1 LFDKGGDSA
10 AKTGIHAGRI
20 GRFRSS
26 ILYDFN
32 QHGLLALIL
41 INPRLTDFHGILA
54 PQSSLDFAIPFLRE
68 DIPLYLDPFLLW
80 RSPSQ
85 QDQALHTSLI
95 NAFNH
100 LGYQLQKGDSEKA
113 ASTLIRASECDEVGL
128 GTSATRKGKRIGR
141 AKAVEILDL
150 FARIP
155 QYKNR
160 GFRHFEEI
168 QFFVDGISRDRISD
182 IACNFLKSFLIDF
195 TIGQC
200 RELGIPT
207 SACEVEVYDYRKNEF
222 SREAVQLPVSPED
235 GRAIIL
241 VPKRWLRFT
250 PWIAY
255 DDYFKNHCP
264 QDDIAHAGEVLERV
278 DVLNYNRAHYD
289 VFDAYITAKERSF
302 EDCHGDPLFSQIP
315 VVSAKRKLAEIKKLP
330 TGKTDAAD
338 VAYEKAIGELLPS
351 LFYPHL
357 DFAALQSRTETGA
370 VIRDLI
376 FYNTQDTP
384 FLKELRDDYEAR
396 QIVFEMKNVAEVSR
410 DHVGQLN
417 RYMTDSLGK
426 FGVLVTRHALKKA
439 RMQSTIDL
447 WSGQRRC
454 IITLTDMD
462 IEQMVE
468 VFDSKQ
474 RDPLD
479 ILKKKYIDNRRQ
491 CPA

>member
-1 LFDKGGDSA
+1 MP
-10 AKTGIHAGRI
+10 I
-20 GRFRSS
+20 GNS
-26 ILYDFN
+26 IAPCHNKCGQL
-32 QHGLLALIL
+32 GLRALVL
-41 INPRLTDFHGILA
+41 INPRLTDFHGISA
-54 PQSSLDFAIPFLRE
+54 PQSSLDFAIPFFRE

-100 LGYQLQKGDSEKA
+100 LGYLAQKGEIEQA
-113 ASTLIRASECDEVGL
+113 ASTLIMASECDEVGL
-128 GTSATRKGKRIGR
+128 GTSATRRGKRIGK
-141 AKAVEILDL
+141 AKAMEILEL
-150 FARIP
+150 FERVP

-168 QFFVDGISRDRISD
+168 QFFVDGFSRDRISD
-182 IACNFLKSFLIDF
+182 IACNLLKSFLIDF
-195 TIGQC
+195 TIDQC
-200 RELGIPT
+200 RKLGIPT
-207 SACEVEVYDYRKNEF
+207 TACDTFIYDYRKNEF
-222 SREAVQLPVSPED
+222 ARDTAHLPKNPED
-235 GRAIIL
+235 NRPIIL
-241 VPKRWLRFT
+241 VPKRWLRFV

-264 QDDIAHAGEVLERV
+264 QDDVAHTSETLERV
-278 DVLNYNRAHYD
+278 DVLNFNRQHYGVVD
-289 VFDAYITAKERSF
+289 DYIVAKERTF
-302 EDCHGDPLFSQIP
+302 EDCHADPLFSQIP
-315 VVSAKRKLAEIKKLP
+315 VISAKRKLAEIRKLP
-330 TGKTDAAD
+330 TGKSDAAD
-338 VAYEKAIGELLPS
+338 VAYERAIGELLPS

-357 DFAALQSRTETGA
+357 DFAAVQSRTETGA

-384 FLKELRDDYEAR
+384 FLKDLRDDYETR

-410 DHVGQLN
+410 DHIGQLN

-454 IITLTDMD
+454 IVTLTDTD
-462 IEQMVE
+462 LEQMVE
-468 VFDSKQ
+468 VFESKQ

-479 ILKKKYIDNRRQ
+479 ILKKKYVEYRRQ

>member
-1 LFDKGGDSA
+1 M
-10 AKTGIHAGRI
+10 
-20 GRFRSS
+20 
-26 ILYDFN
+26 
-32 QHGLLALIL
+32 L
-41 INPRLTDFHGILA
+41 INPRLTDFHGIAA
-54 PQSSLDFAIPFLRE
+54 PQTTLDFAIPFFRE

-100 LGYQLQKGDSEKA
+100 LGHLVQKGEADRA
-113 ASTLIRASECDEVGL
+113 ASTLIMASECDEVGL
-128 GTSATRKGKRIGR
+128 GTSATRKGKRIGK
-141 AKAVEILDL
+141 AKADEILQL
-150 FARIP
+150 FERIP
-155 QYKNR
+155 HYKNR

-195 TIGQC
+195 TTAQC
-200 RELGIPT
+200 RELKIPT
-207 SACEVEVYDYRKNEF
+207 APCEADVYDYRKNEF
-222 SREAVQLPVSPED
+222 RREAGLQLPVNPED

-250 PWIAY
+250 PWIAF
-255 DDYFKNHCP
+255 DDYFKSYCP
-264 QDDIAHAGEVLERV
+264 QDDIAHSGEALERV
-278 DVLNYNRAHYD
+278 DVLNYNRQHYD
-289 VFDAYITAKERSF
+289 VVEDYVTAKERTF
-302 EDCHGDPLFSQIP
+302 EDCHVDPLFSQIP
-315 VVSAKRKLAEIKKLP
+315 VTSAKRKLAEIKKLP

-338 VAYEKAIGELLPS
+338 AAYEKAIGELLPS
-351 LFYPHL
+351 LLYPHL
-357 DFAALQSRTETGA
+357 DFAAIQSRTDTGA

-376 FYNTQDTP
+376 FYNNQDTP
-384 FLKELRDDYEAR
+384 FLKELEADYSSR

-410 DHVGQLN
+410 DHIGQLN

-454 IITLTDMD
+454 IITLTDSD
-462 IEQMVE
+462 LEQMVE
-468 VFDSKQ
+468 VFESKQ

-479 ILKKKYIDNRRQ
+479 VLKKKYVEYRRQ